1 MAIPP
6 ETSDLILFAKVMMAN
21 SKIVAH
27 VHGNYTALLHKG
39 QITLYFTIILRK
51 H

>member
-21 SKIVAH
+21 SKIVFY
-27 VHGNYTALLHKG
+27 NYT
-39 QITLYFTIILRK
+39 
-51 H
+51 